1 MHYGQ
6 HHSVFAKVSTNPE
19 QYHINIPAMPA
30 QGNQPAW
37 PLAVINDGPCF
48 LKAIIC
54 DTYAYTATNLA
65 LARWNLANLR
75 DHIKTIP
82 EYSRSTFHLY
92 VKEQL
97 QELEAIK
104 MKCQKEE
111 EEQEEAAKNWKL
123 VADSSVKLSA
133 ALDKF
138 STAFVSKIASKLDE
152 KFGDLVRYL
161 RGWLIVCF

>member
-82 EYSRSTFHLY
+82 EY
-92 VKEQL
+92 
-97 QELEAIK
+97 EAIK

-123 VADSSVKLSA
+123 VANSSVKLSA